1 MSLRPASPISTGR
14 HHRRSTMVAGALL
27 VCTAVLLAACSSS
40 KSNTAT
46 TGTTAAPT
54 TTVPTTA
61 IPTATKDA
69 SLAAMVPAKLTTAG
83 KAVVATDASYAPNEF
98 FASDNTTIIGMDIDL
113 GHAIGQVLG
122 VPFDFTNAS
131 FDSIIP
137 AMGTRYDVSMS
148 SFTDTLAR
156 QQKVDM
162 VTYFSAGTS
171 FYVTKGENS
180 DLGSLSS
187 LCGKSVGVEKG
198 TTEATDAT
206 AQSVKCTKDG
216 KSKVDVQQF
225 PDQNGAN
232 VALASGRVAVVM
244 ADSPVAAYAVEQ
256 SAGKFALA
264 GNPYGTAPY
273 GIVVPKTSDYAG
285 MSNAILGA
293 LKVLDT
299 DGIYAKIMTKWG
311 VSSGSISNFALNGAT
326 S

>member
-1 MSLRPASPISTGR
+1 MDTHGISRGGSKPAWTR
-14 HHRRSTMVAGALL
+14 VAAVALAAGLL
-27 VCTAVLLAACSSS
+27 VVTAACSSS
-40 KSNTAT
+40 KSTST

-54 TTVPTTA
+54 TTVPNTP
-61 IPTATKDA
+61 IPAATKDA
-69 SLAAMVPAKLTTAG
+69 SLAAMVPSKLTSAG

-171 FYVTKGENS
+171 FYVTKGQNS
-180 DLGSLSS
+180 DLGSLDA

-198 TTEATDAT
+198 TTQATDAT
-206 AQSVKCTKDG
+206 AQSAKCTKAG

-232 VALASGRVAVVM
+232 VAMASGRVAVVM

-256 SAGKFALA
+256 SGGKFALA
-264 GNPYGTAPY
+264 GQPYGTAPY
-273 GIVVPKTSDYAG
+273 GIVVPKS
-285 MSNAILGA
+285 L
-293 LKVLDT
+293 
-299 DGIYAKIMTKWG
+299 
-311 VSSGSISNFALNGAT
+311 
-326 S
+326 

>member
-1 MSLRPASPISTGR
+1 MKMHGTSRWGSRSALTRVAAVTLAVGVLMAAS
-14 HHRRSTMVAGALL
+14 
-27 VCTAVLLAACSSS
+27 ACSSS
-40 KSNTAT
+40 KSTST

-54 TTVPTTA
+54 TTVPTTP

-69 SLAAMVPAKLTTAG
+69 SLAAMVPSKLTSAG

-98 FASDNTTIIGMDIDL
+98 FAAGSSSQIVGMDIDL

-148 SFTDTLAR
+148 SFTDTLER
-156 QQKVDM
+156 QKQVDM

-171 FYVTKGENS
+171 FYVNKGQNG
-180 DLGSLSS
+180 DLGSLDA

-198 TTEATDAT
+198 TTQETDAT
-206 AQSVKCTKDG
+206 AQSGKCTKAG
-216 KSKVDVQQF
+216 KSKVDVQSF

-232 VALASGRVAVVM
+232 VALASSRVDMVM

-256 SAGKFALA
+256 SSGKFELA
-264 GNPYGTAPY
+264 GQPYGTAPY
-273 GIVVPKTSDYAG
+273 GIVVPKGSDYTG
-285 MSNAILGA
+285 LNNAILGA
-293 LKVLDT
+293 LKALQS
-299 DGIYAKIMTKWG
+299 DGIYAKIMAKWG
-311 VSSGSISNFALNGAT
+311 VQSGAISNFQLNGAT